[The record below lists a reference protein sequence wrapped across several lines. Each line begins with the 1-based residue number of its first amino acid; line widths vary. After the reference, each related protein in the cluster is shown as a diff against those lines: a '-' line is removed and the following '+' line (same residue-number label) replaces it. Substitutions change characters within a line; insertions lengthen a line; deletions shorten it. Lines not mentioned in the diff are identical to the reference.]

1 MLDQNGHADHHDEQ
15 DVVARTS
22 DILRES
28 ARVLATHENLLSTE
42 LAAVR
47 EKRLAAEKALA
58 TFTGEAP
65 KKRRGR
71 PRKTQAVE
79 PAT

>member
-1 MLDQNGHADHHDEQ
+1 MLDQNGHADHTQEHDI
-15 DVVARTS
+15 VARAT
-22 DILRES
+22 DVLRDS
-28 ARVLATHENLLSTE
+28 ARVLADQENRLSAE
-42 LAAVR
+42 LHAVR

-71 PRKTQAVE
+71 PRKTQTVD
-79 PAT
+79 AT